1 MTTKSLVREST
12 SSKILQQLITLYI
25 YSGAMELLK
34 VMMLVGGFVY
44 VTMALSIEGAKK
56 GIIYSVAKIQCK
68 SIILVVAYD

>member
-25 YSGAMELLK
+25 HSGAMELLK
-34 VMMLVGGFVY
+34 VMMLVSGFVY

-56 GIIYSVAKIQCK
+56 GMIYYFAKIQCK
-68 SIILVVAYD
+68 SI

>member
-25 YSGAMELLK
+25 HSGAMELLK
-34 VMMLVGGFVY
+34 VVMLVGGFVY

-56 GIIYSVAKIQCK
+56 GMIYYFAKIQCK
-68 SIILVVAYD
+68 SI